1 MDGHSTLHCEYV
13 YIVKYQNQRK
23 NKTLNILQF
32 SGFIYYYIFI
42 IFTAILRFKI
52 LVINSQL
59 FQRSYLTMSFVHH
72 YIVKVIGAVPVTNF
86 LRIT

>member
-42 IFTAILRFKI
+42 IFTAILRIKDPTKLYNPDI
-52 LVINSQL
+52 QCDHTQGN
-59 FQRSYLTMSFVHH
+59 
-72 YIVKVIGAVPVTNF
+72 VP
-86 LRIT
+86 